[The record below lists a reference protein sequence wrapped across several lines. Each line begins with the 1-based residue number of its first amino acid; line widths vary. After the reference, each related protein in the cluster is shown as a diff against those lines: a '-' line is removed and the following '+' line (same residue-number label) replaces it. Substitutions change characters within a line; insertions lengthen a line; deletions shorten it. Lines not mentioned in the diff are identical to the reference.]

1 MPRDDE
7 DYVVEKVYTQLEDA
21 WGEMDIYFLRHV
33 DRHNDNKLKLKVFSR
48 DGVTT
53 RVTIEKI

>member
-7 DYVVEKVYTQLEDA
+7 NYIVEKVYTQLEDA
-21 WGEMDIYFLRHV
+21 WGDMDVYFLRHA
-33 DRHNDNKLKLKVFSR
+33 DRHSKIKLKIYSR

-53 RVTIEKI
+53 RITMEKI

>member
-21 WGEMDIYFLRHV
+21 WGEMDIYFLRHASK
-33 DRHNDNKLKLKVFSR
+33 HNKIKLKVFSR

>member
-7 DYVVEKVYTQLEDA
+7 EFVVEKVYTQLEHA

-33 DRHNDNKLKLKVFSR
+33 DRHKDNKIKLKVFSR
-48 DGVTT
+48 NGVTT
-53 RVTIEKI
+53 RITIEKI